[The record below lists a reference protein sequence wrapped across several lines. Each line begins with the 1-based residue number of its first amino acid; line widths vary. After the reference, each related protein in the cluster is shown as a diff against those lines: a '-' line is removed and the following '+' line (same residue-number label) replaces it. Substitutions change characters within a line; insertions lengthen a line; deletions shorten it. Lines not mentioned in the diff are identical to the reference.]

1 MIKISVIRIIKLDGL
16 VKKRDIKLKDI
27 NERVFIETFIGN
39 ILVFINYF
47 VVRKLVNTTGEE
59 FLPNYNTEG
68 PKYIVLLTWIVFSVI
83 VSISLLQIVLKSKIY
98 KSQGVEGYERSFYRG
113 KLFNKFIKITIS
125 IIFYITLYQIIF
137 QLTMKG
143 INIKINNIMVDNN
156 IEYFSIM
163 LSWNKHI
170 KK

>member
-1 MIKISVIRIIKLDGL
+1 MMFDKNFCNKDYKIRWISEEEN
-16 VKKRDIKLKDI
+16 IKLKDI

-83 VSISLLQIVLKSKIY
+83 VSISLLQIVLKKQDI
-98 KSQGVEGYERSFYRG
+98 
-113 KLFNKFIKITIS
+113 
-125 IIFYITLYQIIF
+125 
-137 QLTMKG
+137 
-143 INIKINNIMVDNN
+143 
-156 IEYFSIM
+156 
-163 LSWNKHI
+163 
-170 KK
+170 